1 MDLLNS
7 TPVIAASNIL
17 TERHGAET
25 LLVIVKGTWRIGKDG
40 ALSIADEQVPIQLE
54 PRYHGDSE
62 ASGLVHDTDLVL
74 EKPGTDF
81 ILLGHAWAPKVG
93 VGSVDVTFAVGPV
106 RKTVRVFGE
115 RIWMKCLGMV
125 SLSKPAPF
133 ERIPLVWERAFGG
146 SDTSWP
152 DPKEHEFCLENPVGR
167 GLLAKKTKLEVDG
180 TRLPNLEDPAN
191 LIKKPTDCPRPM
203 GFGPIPPHWQP
214 RAGYAGTYD
223 DNWRKYVSPLPPE
236 DMDPRF
242 HLCASPGLV
251 SAKHLAGSER
261 VLVENASQAGRMQFD
276 LPGAVPKVSVMIGA
290 AARELEMRLDTVT
303 VEPDEERLVLVWRG
317 RHNVH
322 GRVHD
327 VRSISVACN
336 GLLNKSQ
343 ILPAERNA
351 PNALPHERFTAGT

>member
-7 TPVIAASNIL
+7 TPVIAAPNIL
-17 TERHGAET
+17 TDRHGAET
-25 LLVIVKGTWRIGKDG
+25 LLVIVKGTWRIGQDG
-40 ALSIADEQVPIQLE
+40 ALSIADEQVPIQVE

-74 EKPGTDF
+74 EKPGTDC

-106 RKTVRVFGE
+106 HKTVRVFGE

-125 SLSKPAPF
+125 SMSKPAPF

-146 SDTSWP
+146 ADTSRP

-180 TRLPNLEDPAN
+180 TRLPNLEDPAD

-223 DNWRKYVSPLPPE
+223 VQWRKYVSPLPPE
-236 DMDPRF
+236 DLDLRF
-242 HLCASPGLV
+242 YNSAAPGLASPW
-251 SAKHLAGSER
+251 HLTGSEQ
-261 VLVENASQAGRMQFD
+261 VLVENASRCGRLLFQLPGVAPSVSVQIGVAVHDLPMQFD
-276 LPGAVPKVSVMIGA
+276 
-290 AARELEMRLDTVT
+290 TVI
-303 VEPDEERLVLVWRG
+303 VEPDEERLVLAWRG
-317 RHNVH
+317 RLPVH
-322 GRVHD
+322 GRLHEIGA
-327 VRSISVACN
+327 VRVEMVQN
-336 GLLNKSQ
+336 
-343 ILPAERNA
+343 
-351 PNALPHERFTAGT
+351 